1 MSETDRPLMVLV
13 AEHKPMAAG
22 ALRWQCSDE
31 LALYSA
37 APPGTGGGSHC
48 EGSRSRDALPLAHE
62 QIVAAGVEHP
72 GQP

>member
-1 MSETDRPLMVLV
+1 MSETDRPLRALV
-13 AEHKPMAAG
+13 AERKPMAAG

-37 APPGTGGGSHC
+37 ASPGTGDGSHYG
-48 EGSRSRDALPLAHE
+48 GSRSRGALPLAHE